1 MSGVFNRTQS
11 QKILSGSMSKLKT
24 NHKVET
30 LIWLTI
36 VAVFFVF
43 SFEFNQEIEIY
54 KFGATGWPRVILGL
68 LLLVTLGNFLHL
80 YKKGSEA
87 QLGRVGI
94 SDVEEE
100 ISYDGIGSIL
110 KLIAILSLPL
120 IFSWSLKPVGFY
132 SATPV
137 FIALTIMLL
146 GEKRIKWVL
155 GITLFIY
162 LVLILLFMVIL
173 NAPLPQGNVSPFY
186 DFSAFMLTLNT
197 KLHQSLNY

>member
-1 MSGVFNRTQS
+1 
-11 QKILSGSMSKLKT
+11 MSKLKT

>member
-1 MSGVFNRTQS
+1 
-11 QKILSGSMSKLKT
+11 
-24 NHKVET
+24 
-30 LIWLTI
+30 
-36 VAVFFVF
+36 
-43 SFEFNQEIEIY
+43 
-54 KFGATGWPRVILGL
+54 
-68 LLLVTLGNFLHL
+68 
-80 YKKGSEA
+80 
-87 QLGRVGI
+87 VGI
-94 SDVEEE
+94 SDDEEE
-100 ISYDGIGSIL
+100 ISYDGIGSIQ
-110 KLIAILSLPL
+110 KLIAILALPL
-120 IFSWSLKPVGFY
+120 IFAWSLKPVGFY

-173 NAPLPQGNVSPFY
+173 NAPLPQGNISPFY

>member
-1 MSGVFNRTQS
+1 
-11 QKILSGSMSKLKT
+11 MSKLKT
-24 NHKVET
+24 SHIVET
-30 LIWLTI
+30 LVWLSI
-36 VAVFFVF
+36 VLVFYLF
-43 SFEFNQEIEIY
+43 SFEFDQEIEIY

-87 QLGRVGI
+87 QQGRVGI

-100 ISYDGIGSIL
+100 ISYDGIGSIK

-132 SATPV
+132 SATPF
-137 FIALTIMLL
+137 FIALLIVLL
-146 GEKRIKWVL
+146 GEKRIKWIL
-155 GITLFIY
+155 SITLFIY
-162 LVLILLFMVIL
+162 FLLILLFMVIL

-186 DFSAFMLTLNT
+186 DFSALMLTINT
-197 KLHQSLNY
+197 NLHQFLNF

>member
-1 MSGVFNRTQS
+1 
-11 QKILSGSMSKLKT
+11 MSKLKT
-24 NHKVET
+24 SHIVET
-30 LIWLTI
+30 LVWLSI
-36 VAVFFVF
+36 VLVFFVY

-87 QLGRVGI
+87 QQGRVGI

-100 ISYDGIGSIL
+100 ISYDGIGSIK

-132 SATPV
+132 SATPF
-137 FIALTIMLL
+137 FIALLIVLL
-146 GEKRIKWVL
+146 GEKRIKWIL
-155 GITLFIY
+155 SITLFIY
-162 LVLILLFMVIL
+162 FLLILLFMVIL

-186 DFSAFMLTLNT
+186 DFSALMLTINT
-197 KLHQSLNY
+197 NLHQFLNF